1 MGFQKTFIFLLLYL
15 CSTLSSSCARFK
27 SLNAVEGKLHYDEH
41 YSTFN
46 NIDYES
52 GESEEYGL
60 SVSGKTLRQKDFSI
74 KFDYSFYPDIS
85 YEKSK
90 MNPSNKS
97 LRSSATI
104 IETTRLSTFISVR
117 GSMYTPIGSLEIS
130 AGSGISYLEASGD
143 LIETSKLEPTFR
155 YQGTYT
161 LFFLE
166 RLYGAAQF
174 TFQESPASS
183 YSEFYSI
190 SYNLGFLFR

>member
-1 MGFQKTFIFLLLYL
+1 MNKILMSICICLLL
-15 CSTLSSSCARFK
+15 SSGCARFR
-27 SLNAVEGKLHYDEH
+27 SLNAIEGKLHYDEH

-60 SVSGKTLRQKDFSI
+60 SVSGKTDRQKDFTL

-85 YEKSK
+85 YESSK
-90 MNPSNKS
+90 MNPSNIS
-97 LRSSATI
+97 LRSSATK
-104 IETTRLSTFISVR
+104 IETTRFSTFISVR

-130 AGSGISYLEASGD
+130 AGSGLSFLQASGD
-143 LIETSKLEPTFR
+143 QIDTSKLEPTFR

-161 LFFLE
+161 LFFLD